1 MCVLTAVR
9 ARVALVSR
17 LSRPPGPGA
26 PPGVTKSRMRIQV
39 PACPRP
45 QAAGGPTRAQ
55 RPAAARSREP
65 REPVICAFAVRCRRE
80 QADGIPVAETGMP
93 NFDSGYDLRPG
104 YGSVRRTGRYKVVT
118 RFMPFEST
126 PSRHTRH
133 KTARGAH
140 ACLTPACTEIMM
152 KAARHCL
159 DHPDL

>member
-1 MCVLTAVR
+1 MGGHGPNHGRRAGTAPVAPHRDVTLTWSNKTGHALTLTLTSRPPRATGMCVLTAVR

-45 QAAGGPTRAQ
+45 QGPGPTRVQ
-55 RPAAARSREP
+55 GPAPSRAS
-65 REPVICAFAVRCRRE
+65 RLFALLRLLRCRRE

-104 YGSVRRTGRYKVVT
+104 YGSKVVT
-118 RFMPFEST
+118 R
-126 PSRHTRH
+126 
-133 KTARGAH
+133 
-140 ACLTPACTEIMM
+140 
-152 KAARHCL
+152 
-159 DHPDL
+159 